1 MDGGAWYRASQRT
14 GRSLGVQLG
23 SSMNQFTAKSSWM
36 LIEVAS
42 RGVEPPAINV
52 EQTPR
57 LALSMKLLVY
67 SDLHN
72 EFDPFSPPM
81 VNADVVILA
90 GDISTRVK
98 GVEWANEAFNC
109 LCLYVAG
116 NHEFYGGHLDRTL
129 EKMKAVA
136 APHTR
141 VLENEV
147 FVHGN
152 VRFIGTTGWTDF
164 TSSGDQLLAIG
175 IVSDSMNDFRKIR
188 TEDHRRI
195 RPDDLVK
202 RNHIAR
208 DWLEAQL
215 STPFGGK
222 TVVITHHAPM
232 VEVTGQR
239 NDGHVMSAFAN
250 QWRGL
255 VLQADVWVF
264 GHTHKAVD
272 AQVGS
277 TRVVSNPRGYPN
289 ESTGFNAEFLVE
301 LGCV

>member
-1 MDGGAWYRASQRT
+1 MKWHRA
-14 GRSLGVQLG
+14 
-23 SSMNQFTAKSSWM
+23 
-36 LIEVAS
+36 
-42 RGVEPPAINV
+42 GVELPAINL
-52 EQTPR
+52 ERTSR

-81 VNADVVILA
+81 VNVDVVILA
-90 GDISTRVK
+90 GDISTRDK

-109 LCLYVAG
+109 LCLHVAG

-136 APHTR
+136 APHVG

-164 TSSGDQLLAIG
+164 TSSGDQRLAIG
-175 IVSDSMNDFRKIR
+175 VVSDSMNDFRKIR
-188 TEDHRRI
+188 LVGVAEYPHVSLQYQATPLIGIGRHHMAIIPLACNFHHRRMMGDHHSLPTERSAEQSLQPVTRYVVTLDQII
-195 RPDDLVK
+195 RPD
-202 RNHIAR
+202 
-208 DWLEAQL
+208 
-215 STPFGGK
+215 
-222 TVVITHHAPM
+222 
-232 VEVTGQR
+232 
-239 NDGHVMSAFAN
+239 SAM
-250 QWRGL
+250 L
-255 VLQADVWVF
+255 ICTD
-264 GHTHKAVD
+264 D

-289 ESTGFNAEFLVE
+289 ESTGFNSEFLVE